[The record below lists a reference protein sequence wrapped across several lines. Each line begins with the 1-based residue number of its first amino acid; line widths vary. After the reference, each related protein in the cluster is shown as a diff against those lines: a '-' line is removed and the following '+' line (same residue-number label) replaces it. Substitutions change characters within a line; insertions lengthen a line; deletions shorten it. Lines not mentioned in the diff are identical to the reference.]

1 MIRTI
6 FSPFGYQESLSVL
19 SFSDVV
25 PILSLSNV
33 YLLLYASVC
42 IYDVCFCVYYAASV
56 FTYEFMS
63 LYVPHLCLHLS
74 VITHLLNVC
83 LYCSTYV
90 QVFVFKK
97 TCLFYLLVYLSLA
110 YFFGFCLL
118 VSLVTISTNLLSSV
132 QLNSSGAIYLLMG
145 YKKKYIWPSNLQLH
159 GLLALV
165 GNIANKLSWSPGIV
179 VMGGDSWS
187 EGCGLESQQRM
198 LDGHFLTQT
207 TKARMLYQSAS
218 HLTKFAIRNVTYQC
232 HRTNS
237 IPMSSFGYVP
247 IILLWLDDFILC
259 SLFIIG
265 VYSGLRR

>member
-1 MIRTI
+1 M
-6 FSPFGYQESLSVL
+6 SLS
-19 SFSDVV
+19 
-25 PILSLSNV
+25 
-33 YLLLYASVC
+33 
-42 IYDVCFCVYYAASV
+42 
-56 FTYEFMS
+56 
-63 LYVPHLCLHLS
+63 VPHLCLHLS

-165 GNIANKLSWSPGIV
+165 GNIANKLSCSPGIGYGRRLV
-179 VMGGDSWS
+179 VWRVWARISATYAGWTFSNSDNKGTHAIPICQSS
-187 EGCGLESQQRM
+187 NQVRY
-198 LDGHFLTQT
+198 TQCY
-207 TKARMLYQSAS
+207 L
-218 HLTKFAIRNVTYQC
+218 
-232 HRTNS
+232 
-237 IPMSSFGYVP
+237 PMSQNQQHTYELIWIRPNHSTLVRWLYTLQPIYYRCLFWTQKVAMLTCQSFFL
-247 IILLWLDDFILC
+247 ILPLLIWWANTI
-259 SLFIIG
+259 S
-265 VYSGLRR
+265 V